1 MRPLTWDQMASCE
14 GPWPFDERGLPLGD
28 PGLEVK
34 VKPELVFISSTDQ
47 KGIKV
52 MTETSSATVKVKVN
66 GNYRVVVGKPYT
78 GGQVLDAP
86 DDEQTKL
93 WIRAGWV
100 TPVPA
105 AKREK
110 A

>member
-1 MRPLTWDQMASCE
+1 MASCE

-34 VKPELVFISSTDQ
+34 VKPELVFISSTEQ

-86 DDEQTKL
+86 DDEQTRL

-100 TPVPA
+100 TPVAA

>member
-1 MRPLTWDQMASCE
+1 MRPLTWDQMASCA

-28 PGLEVK
+28 SGPEVK
-34 VKPELVFISSTDQ
+34 AKPELVFLTTADQ
-47 KGIKV
+47 KGINTV
-52 MTETSSATVKVKVN
+52 TQTSTPTIRVKVN
-66 GNYRVVVGKPYT
+66 GNYRIVVGKPYT

-105 AKREK
+105 AKK
-110 A
+110 GSA